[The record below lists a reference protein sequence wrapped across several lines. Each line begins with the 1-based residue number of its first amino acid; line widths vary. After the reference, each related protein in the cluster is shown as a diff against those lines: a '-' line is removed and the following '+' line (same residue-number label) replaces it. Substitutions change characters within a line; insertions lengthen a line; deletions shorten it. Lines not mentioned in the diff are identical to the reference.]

1 MRSVPNV
8 ERPFFPLDEQLGLLP
23 GGLMPFMHECLVRL
37 GAWMPFEVAMK
48 LLKDMLGVQ
57 ISPAQVR
64 RTTEAAGAAY
74 VAVQTQEAE
83 RIEREAPEPPAGSE
97 KMILSVDGAMI
108 PLRAGEWAEV
118 KTLVIGE
125 VQPAVQEKG
134 EWVVHTRN
142 LSYFS
147 RLASAERFE
156 QLSLVE
162 FQRRGVEK
170 AGEVGAVMDGAEWE
184 QGFVDYHCP
193 QAVRILDF
201 PHAGQR
207 IGQVGEVLWGEGSPQ
222 TQQWTNEHLHQLKHQ
237 GPEGILNELSELWV
251 QHPDDAV
258 IPENLSYLKKRQP
271 QMQYPRF
278 QEQGWPIGS
287 GIVES
292 GNKLVVEARLKG
304 AGMHWNRTNVDPML
318 GLRNIVCNDR
328 WTEEWLVITRQL
340 REQAW
345 KRQNLRREDR
355 LLAKLPAPSPP
366 LLIPPV
372 EMMEAL
378 PMEIP
383 EMPAEKPTRKQPSK
397 PAANHPWRH
406 SPIGRARYQPAKNAK
421 N

>member
-1 MRSVPNV
+1 
-8 ERPFFPLDEQLGLLP
+8 
-23 GGLMPFMHECLVRL
+23 MPFMHECLVRL
-37 GAWMPFEVAMK
+37 GAWMAFEVAAE
-48 LLKDMLGVQ
+48 LLHDMLGVQ

-83 RIEREAPEPPAGSE
+83 RIEREAPEPPVGAE

-134 EWVVHTRN
+134 EWVVHSRN

-147 RLASAERFE
+147 RLATAERFG

-170 AGEVGAVMDGAEWE
+170 ASEVGAVMDGAEWE
-184 QGFVDYHCP
+184 QGFADYHCP

-207 IGQVGEVLWGEGSPQ
+207 LGQVGEVLWGEGSSQ
-222 TQQWTNEHLHQLKHQ
+222 TQQWTSERLHQLKHQ
-237 GPEGILNELSELWV
+237 GPEAILEELRGLKT
-251 QHPDDAV
+251 QHPNHAV
-258 IPENLSYLKKRQP
+258 IAENLSYLEKRRA
-271 QMQYPRF
+271 QMQYPLF
-278 QEQGWPIGS
+278 QKQGWPIGS

-292 GNKLVVEARLKG
+292 GNKLVVEARMKG
-304 AGMHWNRTNVDPML
+304 AGMHWRRANVDPML
-318 GLRNIVCNDR
+318 GLRNIVCSDR
-328 WTEEWLVITRQL
+328 WTEEWPVIARQL
-340 REQAW
+340 RVQAR
-345 KRQNLRREDR
+345 KRQNQRRADR
-355 LLAKLPAPSPP
+355 LLAKLPAPSPTQCIP
-366 LLIPPV
+366 LV
-372 EMMEAL
+372 EKIEAL
-378 PMEIP
+378 PIEIP
-383 EMPAEKPTRKQPSK
+383 EMPAQKPSGKGPRK

-406 SPIGRARYQPAKNAK
+406 SPIGRARYQPAKNA
-421 N
+421 NN